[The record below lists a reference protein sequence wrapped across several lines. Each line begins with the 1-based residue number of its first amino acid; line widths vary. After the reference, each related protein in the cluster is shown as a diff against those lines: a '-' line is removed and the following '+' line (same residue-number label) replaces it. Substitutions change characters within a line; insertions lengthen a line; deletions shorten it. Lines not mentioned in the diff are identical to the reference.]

1 MAKGPTVYHVAER
14 AGVSIATVS
23 FTFRQPEKVK
33 ASTRELVLAAA
44 DELGYVP
51 SASARGLARGRTGA
65 LGLFAYDYL
74 LDPAGGPGGPGGL
87 AGMQGGLPGGLAGA
101 QGGLPGGVPG
111 GLSLDPAAESPAADP
126 EGGAP
131 LDGDREEGNLRLFPL
146 YVDEVQRG
154 VELECWRRGQA
165 LLVGG
170 GNPANNEAVLS
181 DIAGRVDGLAVFP
194 RSVPIEALARIAR
207 RIPVVEVSESLR
219 NRGMDHVTVDNA
231 SGARAITEHLINVH
245 GLTELMFIGAMPS
258 SDNDERL
265 EAFRG
270 ALADAGVVM
279 RHEPRY
285 PAGGELAVAETVRT
299 ICQQGSL
306 PQAFVCATDQDA
318 LVVMDVLAA
327 CGVNVPKHVAVT
339 GFDGIAAGRVIRPS
353 LTTVRQP
360 MERMG
365 RTMVEMLLDRLD
377 HPEKP
382 PADLKL
388 PVRVVLR
395 ESCGCQPV

>member
-74 LDPAGGPGGPGGL
+74 LDPSGGPGVHGGPGMQGGPGVHGEP
-87 AGMQGGLPGGLAGA
+87 GMQGGLPGGL
-101 QGGLPGGVPG
+101 
-111 GLSLDPAAESPAADP
+111 SLDPAAGADP
-126 EGGAP
+126 EGGDP
-131 LDGDREEGNLRLFPL
+131 LDGDSEEGNLRLFPL

-194 RSVPIEALARIAR
+194 RSVPVEALARIAR

-219 NRGMDHVTVDNA
+219 NRGMDHVTVNNA

-265 EAFRG
+265 EAFRS
-270 ALADAGVVM
+270 ALAAAGVKM

-285 PAGGELAVAETVRT
+285 PAGGELTVAETVRT

-365 RTMVEMLLDRLD
+365 RTMVELLLDRLD
-377 HPEKP
+377 HPDKP
-382 PADLKL
+382 PVDLKL

-395 ESCGCQPV
+395 ESCGCRPV

>member
-74 LDPAGGPGGPGGL
+74 LDPLARSGG
-87 AGMQGGLPGGLAGA
+87 QGELPR
-101 QGGLPGGVPG
+101 
-111 GLSLDPAAESPAADP
+111 DPAT
-126 EGGAP
+126 EGDSE
-131 LDGDREEGNLRLFPL
+131 DGDLRLFPL

-194 RSVPIEALARIAR
+194 RSVPVDALARIAR

-219 NRGMDHVTVDNA
+219 NRSVDHVTVDNA
-231 SGARAITEHLINVH
+231 SGMRAITEHLVNVH
-245 GLTELMFIGAMPS
+245 GLAEPMFIGAMPS

-265 EAFRG
+265 DAFRA
-270 ALADAGVVM
+270 ALAEAGLEM
-279 RHEPRY
+279 RHEAQY
-285 PAGGELAVAETVRT
+285 PAGSESAVAETVRT
-299 ICQQGSL
+299 LCALGSL

-318 LVVMDVLAA
+318 LVVMDVLSEA
-327 CGVNVPKHVAVT
+327 GVEVPKQVAVT

-365 RTMVEMLLDRLD
+365 RTMVDLLLDRLD

-382 PADLKL
+382 PVELRL
-388 PVRVVLR
+388 PVRMVLR
-395 ESCGCQPV
+395 ESCGCQPS

>member
-23 FTFRQPEKVK
+23 FTFRQPDKVK

-44 DELGYVP
+44 EELGYVP

-74 LDPAGGPGGPGGL
+74 LDPAEGL
-87 AGMQGGLPGGLAGA
+87 RGQ
-101 QGGLPGGVPG
+101 
-111 GLSLDPAAESPAADP
+111 SAESHGPAPADL
-126 EGGAP
+126 ERRNE
-131 LDGDREEGNLRLFPL
+131 DLRLFPL

-170 GNPANNEAVLS
+170 GNPENNEAVLS

-194 RSVPIEALARIAR
+194 RSVPSEALARIAR
-207 RIPVVEVSESLR
+207 RIPVVEISESVR
-219 NRGMDHVTVDNA
+219 NRDLDHVTVDNA
-231 SGARAITEHLINVH
+231 SGIRALTEHLIGAH
-245 GLTELMFIGAMPS
+245 SLTRLMFLGGMPS

-265 EAFRG
+265 EAFLE
-270 ALADAGVVM
+270 ALRDAGLTPAL
-279 RHEPRY
+279 EPRF
-285 PAGGELAVAETVRT
+285 PCGGEQSVAGAIRT
-299 ICQQGSL
+299 ICQDGAL
-306 PQAFVCATDQDA
+306 PEAIVCATDQDA
-318 LVVMDVLAA
+318 LVVLDALAA
-327 CGVNVPKHVAVT
+327 AGVRVPEDVAVT
-339 GFDGIAAGRVIRPS
+339 GFDGIAAGRVVRPP

-360 MERMG
+360 MEQMG
-365 RTMVEMLLDRLD
+365 RTMVELLLDRLD

-382 PADLKL
+382 PVALRL

-395 ESCGCQPV
+395 ESCGCQPG

>member
-74 LDPAGGPGGPGGL
+74 LDPAGGPGG
-87 AGMQGGLPGGLAGA
+87 QGGL
-101 QGGLPGGVPG
+101 GVPG
-111 GLSLDPAAESPAADP
+111 GPGGPGGLSQDPAAGAD
-126 EGGAP
+126 
-131 LDGDREEGNLRLFPL
+131 LKVGDSRDEDSGDGNLRLFPL

-219 NRGMDHVTVDNA
+219 NRSMDHVTVDNT

-245 GLTELMFIGAMPS
+245 GLTDLMFIGAMPS

-265 EAFRG
+265 DAFRG
-270 ALADAGVVM
+270 ALATAGVKM

-327 CGVNVPKHVAVT
+327 SGVDVPKDVAVT

-365 RTMVEMLLDRLD
+365 RTMVELLLDRLD
-377 HPEKP
+377 HPDKP
-382 PADLKL
+382 PVELKL

-395 ESCGCQPV
+395 ESCGCQPG

>member
-74 LDPAGGPGGPGGL
+74 LDPSGGPGV
-87 AGMQGGLPGGLAGA
+87 QGGLPHD
-101 QGGLPGGVPG
+101 V
-111 GLSLDPAAESPAADP
+111 D
-126 EGGAP
+126 AP
-131 LDGDREEGNLRLFPL
+131 GDREEGNLRLFPL

-194 RSVPIEALARIAR
+194 RSVPVEALARIAR

-231 SGARAITEHLINVH
+231 SGARAITEHLIKGH

-258 SDNDERL
+258 TDNDERL

-270 ALADAGVVM
+270 ALAAAGVKL

-285 PAGGELAVAETVRT
+285 PAGGELTVAETVRT
-299 ICQQGSL
+299 ICHQGSL

-327 CGVNVPKHVAVT
+327 AGVAVPKQVAVT

-365 RTMVEMLLDRLD
+365 RTMVELLLDRLD

-382 PADLKL
+382 PVDLKL
-388 PVRVVLR
+388 PVRLVLR
-395 ESCGCQPV
+395 ESCGCQPS

>member
-1 MAKGPTVYHVAER
+1 MAKRPTVYHVAER

-44 DELGYVP
+44 QELGYVP

-74 LDPAGGPGGPGGL
+74 LDPSARPGG
-87 AGMQGGLPGGLAGA
+87 QGELP
-101 QGGLPGGVPG
+101 Q
-111 GLSLDPAAESPAADP
+111 DPASE
-126 EGGAP
+126 
-131 LDGDREEGNLRLFPL
+131 GDREDGDLRLFPL

-194 RSVPIEALARIAR
+194 RSVPVDALTRIAR

-219 NRGMDHVTVDNA
+219 NRGVDHVTVDNA
-231 SGARAITEHLINVH
+231 AGMRAMTEHLVDVH
-245 GLTELMFIGAMPS
+245 GLTELMFVGAMPS

-265 EAFRG
+265 EAFQA
-270 ALADAGVVM
+270 ALAEAGVGM
-279 RHEPRY
+279 RHDPRY
-285 PAGGELAVAETVRT
+285 PAGSEAAVAETVRT
-299 ICQQGSL
+299 LCRLGTL

-318 LVVMDVLAA
+318 LVVMDMLAEA
-327 CGVNVPKHVAVT
+327 GVDVPRHVAVT
-339 GFDGIAAGRVIRPS
+339 GFDGIAAGRVIRPP

-365 RTMVEMLLDRLD
+365 RTMVDLLLDRLD

-382 PADLKL
+382 PVELRL
-388 PVRVVLR
+388 PVRMVLR
-395 ESCGCQPV
+395 ESCGCRPG

>member
-65 LGLFAYDYL
+65 LGLFAFDYL
-74 LDPAGGPGGPGGL
+74 LDPSAGPGGL
-87 AGMQGGLPGGLAGA
+87 GGLSGQGGPGVPGGLQVGLPGGLP
-101 QGGLPGGVPG
+101 Q
-111 GLSLDPAAESPAADP
+111 DPARGADP
-126 EGGAP
+126 KVGDSK
-131 LDGDREEGNLRLFPL
+131 DGDSEDGNLRLFPL

-207 RIPVVEVSESLR
+207 RIPVVEVSESVR
-219 NRGMDHVTVDNA
+219 NRSVDHVTVDNA
-231 SGARAITEHLINVH
+231 SGARAITEHLIQVH

-265 EAFRG
+265 NAFQG
-270 ALADAGVVM
+270 ALADAGVKM

-285 PAGGELAVAETVRT
+285 PAGGEIAVAETVRT
-299 ICQQGSL
+299 ICQEGSL

-327 CGVNVPKHVAVT
+327 CGVDMPKDVAVT

-365 RTMVEMLLDRLD
+365 RTMVELLLDRLD
-377 HPEKP
+377 HPDKP
-382 PADLKL
+382 PVELKL

-395 ESCGCQPV
+395 ESCGCQPG

>member
-44 DELGYVP
+44 DALGYVP

-74 LDPAGGPGGPGGL
+74 LDPADGIHGEG
-87 AGMQGGLPGGLAGA
+87 QD
-101 QGGLPGGVPG
+101 
-111 GLSLDPAAESPAADP
+111 SEDPAAADL
-126 EGGAP
+126 ERRNE
-131 LDGDREEGNLRLFPL
+131 DLRLFPL

-170 GNPANNEAVLS
+170 GNPENNEAVLS

-194 RSVPIEALARIAR
+194 RSVPSEALARIAR
-207 RIPVVEVSESLR
+207 RIPVVEVSENVN
-219 NRGMDHVTVDNA
+219 NRELDHVTVDNI
-231 SGARAITEHLINVH
+231 SGVRAITEHLIAGH
-245 GLTELMFIGAMPS
+245 GLSDLMFLGGMPS
-258 SDNDERL
+258 SDNEERL
-265 EAFRG
+265 EGFLG
-270 ALADAGVVM
+270 ALRDAGLPTT
-279 RHEPRY
+279 REAKY
-285 PAGGELAVAETVRT
+285 PCGNEQAVAEVVSS
-299 ICQQGSL
+299 ICRQGSL
-306 PQAFVCATDQDA
+306 PDAFVCATDQDA
-318 LVVMDVLAA
+318 LVVMDALAA
-327 CGVNVPKHVAVT
+327 AGVGIPKDVAVT

-360 MERMG
+360 MEQMG
-365 RTMVEMLLDRLD
+365 RTMVELLLDRLD
-377 HPEKP
+377 HPDKP
-382 PADLKL
+382 PVALKL

-395 ESCGCQPV
+395 ESCGCQPG

>member
-74 LDPAGGPGGPGGL
+74 LDPSGGPGVRGGVPGRPDL
-87 AGMQGGLPGGLAGA
+87 QGGL
-101 QGGLPGGVPG
+101 PG
-111 GLSLDPAAESPAADP
+111 GLSLDPAAGADL
-126 EGGAP
+126 EGGDP

-194 RSVPIEALARIAR
+194 RSVPVEALARIAR

-270 ALADAGVVM
+270 ALAAAGVKM

-285 PAGGELAVAETVRT
+285 PASGELTVAETVRT
-299 ICQQGSL
+299 ICQHGSL

-327 CGVNVPKHVAVT
+327 CGVNVPKQVAVT

-365 RTMVEMLLDRLD
+365 RTMVELLLDRLD

-395 ESCGCQPV
+395 ESCGCRPV

>member
-74 LDPAGGPGGPGGL
+74 LDPSGGPGMPGGIP
-87 AGMQGGLPGGLAGA
+87 GGVQGGPDVQGGL
-101 QGGLPGGVPG
+101 PG
-111 GLSLDPAAESPAADP
+111 GLSLDPAAGADL
-126 EGGAP
+126 EGGDP

-194 RSVPIEALARIAR
+194 RSVPVEALARIAR

-270 ALADAGVVM
+270 ALAAAGVKM

-285 PAGGELAVAETVRT
+285 PAGGELTVAETVRT
-299 ICQQGSL
+299 ICQHGSL

-365 RTMVEMLLDRLD
+365 RTMVELLLDRLD

-395 ESCGCQPV
+395 ESCGCRPV

>member
-23 FTFRQPEKVK
+23 FTFRQPDKVK

-44 DELGYVP
+44 EELGYVP

-74 LDPAGGPGGPGGL
+74 LDPAE
-87 AGMQGGLPGGLAGA
+87 GMRGQSP
-101 QGGLPGGVPG
+101 QTQ
-111 GLSLDPAAESPAADP
+111 DAASADL
-126 EGGAP
+126 ERQNE
-131 LDGDREEGNLRLFPL
+131 DLRLFPL

-170 GNPANNEAVLS
+170 GNPENNEAVLS

-194 RSVPIEALARIAR
+194 RSVPGEALARIAR
-207 RIPVVEVSESLR
+207 RIPVVEVSESVR
-219 NRGMDHVTVDNA
+219 NGDLDHVTVDNT
-231 SGARAITEHLINVH
+231 SGIRAITQHLITVH
-245 GLTELMFIGAMPS
+245 GLTRLMFLGGMPS
-258 SDNDERL
+258 SDSDERL
-265 EAFRG
+265 QAFLEA
-270 ALADAGVVM
+270 LHDAGLPPA
-279 RHEPRY
+279 REPNY
-285 PAGGELAVAETVRT
+285 PCGGEQSVAEVIRAL
-299 ICQQGSL
+299 CQGGNL
-306 PQAFVCATDQDA
+306 PDAIVCATDQDA
-318 LVVMDVLAA
+318 LVVLDALAA
-327 CGVNVPKHVAVT
+327 AGIEVPKDVAVT
-339 GFDGIAAGRVIRPS
+339 GFDGIAAGRVVRPS

-365 RTMVEMLLDRLD
+365 RSMVELLLDRLD

-382 PADLKL
+382 PVALRL

-395 ESCGCQPV
+395 ESCGCQPG

>member
-44 DELGYVP
+44 EELGYVP

-74 LDPAGGPGGPGGL
+74 LDPSGGPGD
-87 AGMQGGLPGGLAGA
+87 
-101 QGGLPGGVPG
+101 
-111 GLSLDPAAESPAADP
+111 LSQDVD
-126 EGGAP
+126 AP
-131 LDGDREEGNLRLFPL
+131 GDREDGNLRLFPL

-194 RSVPIEALARIAR
+194 RSVPVEALARISR
-207 RIPVVEVSESLR
+207 RIPVVEVSESQR
-219 NRGMDHVTVDNA
+219 NRGVDHVTVDNA

-245 GLTELMFIGAMPS
+245 GLTDLLFIGAGQS

-265 EAFRG
+265 EAFQS
-270 ALADAGVVM
+270 ALTDAGAAV
-279 RHEPRY
+279 HEPRY
-285 PAGGELAVAETVRT
+285 PAGSEPAVAEIVRA
-299 ICQQGSL
+299 ICQQGVL

-318 LVVMDVLAA
+318 LVVMDVLAEA
-327 CGVNVPKHVAVT
+327 GVDVPKQVAVT

-365 RTMVEMLLDRLD
+365 RTMVELLLDRLD
-377 HPEKP
+377 HPDKP
-382 PADLKL
+382 PVELRL
-388 PVRVVLR
+388 PVSVVLR
-395 ESCGCQPV
+395 ESCGCSPA